1 MDLAQTRYKGSGVAV
16 GETWGKQEPKLGE
29 GEVRNG
35 ERGGVGTAS
44 TATRGCRTCRRWRLA
59 ADT

>member
-1 MDLAQTRYKGSGVAV
+1 MALAQTRSKGRGVAV
-16 GETWGKQEPKLGE
+16 GDTWGKQEPKLGE

-44 TATRGCRTCRRWRLA
+44 THGHERM
-59 ADT
+59 